1 MINLLKFNPDIKK
14 IINDYVNNDKDL
26 IFNLLNMNDNQL
38 NLIFNFNHK
47 YILER
52 VDRFIEIDINK
63 QILELKHNFYKYYL
77 DNNIEED
84 DNYLNSLCDRLE
96 IITDPYYKLNDNI
109 IKYNINMYLHYRIK
123 KPKQTYI
130 QC

>member
-14 IINDYVNNDKDL
+14 IINEYVNNDKD
-26 IFNLLNMNDNQL
+26 IVYNLLNMNDNQL

-63 QILELKHNFYKYYL
+63 QILEIKNKFYKYYL
-77 DNNIEED
+77 DDDIEED

-109 IKYNINMYLHYRIK
+109 IKHNINMYLHYKIK

>member
-1 MINLLKFNPDIKK
+1 MINYLLFHPDIKI
-14 IINDYVNNDKDL
+14 IINTYINNDKDL
-26 IFNLLNMNDNQL
+26 IYNLLNMNDNQL

-63 QILELKHNFYKYYL
+63 QILEIKNKFYKYYL
-77 DNNIEED
+77 DDNIEED

-109 IKYNINMYLHYRIK
+109 IKHNINMYLHYKIK
-123 KPKQTYI
+123 KT
-130 QC
+130 